1 MSSIQQNIN
10 NILAKMTLY
19 RKFVLIKTKLN
30 SKRSKQ
36 NKGKNNYVS

>member
-19 RKFVLIKTKLN
+19 RKLVLIKQKLN
-30 SKRSKQ
+30 SKWSKHY
-36 NKGKNNYVS
+36 KGKKN